1 MVKQLYTSILV
12 PQGAPTFTRKPQIL
26 QKTSDSGDPA
36 IVFDIG
42 FQADQNPE
50 VSLEA
55 TSLQPV
61 SVQISVLFKWKKV
74 VFIKVFFTGHLVES
88 ERQEDEGIKS
98 N

>member
-1 MVKQLYTSILV
+1 MSIHYCPISV

-50 VSLEA
+50 V
-55 TSLQPV
+55 
-61 SVQISVLFKWKKV
+61 K
-74 VFIKVFFTGHLVES
+74 
-88 ERQEDEGIKS
+88 
-98 N
+98 

>member
-1 MVKQLYTSILV
+1 MIDILRYLFFKPFLYYLKTFSV

-50 VSLEA
+50 VR
-55 TSLQPV
+55 Q
-61 SVQISVLFKWKKV
+61 
-74 VFIKVFFTGHLVES
+74 FFFS
-88 ERQEDEGIKS
+88 CS
-98 N
+98 A

>member
-1 MVKQLYTSILV
+1 MKFSFPV

-42 FQADQNPE
+42 FQVKFGWMYYDFLN
-50 VSLEA
+50 
-55 TSLQPV
+55 
-61 SVQISVLFKWKKV
+61 IFC
-74 VFIKVFFTGHLVES
+74 FFSGGSESRGDMVEP
-88 ERQEDEGIKS
+88 ERQKDERVEP